1 MHNGHTAETD
11 QTEPGQ
17 FLASHCPPI
26 ERQPAREPRGKAES
40 EGLDFSASV
49 AESLPQLSEAAALG
63 AAKTGCDPTVPQQTD
78 PASCDSRDLP
88 AETCDLMQRLGA
100 GGLLAT
106 VIERCVRLI
115 ARDKASRTRYIE
127 DVHRHFREL
136 CPPGVSSIE
145 VEAAERVAIAKAKVL
160 AYDLITLDPARW
172 SAPDEVFFKMQTR
185 ASKELDRA
193 MKLYLALRKAATAQ
207 PGFRVTLAETEQDGT
222 RSQTRSV
229 SYEQLPDTPIEA
241 T

>member
-1 MHNGHTAETD
+1 MHNEHTGETN

-17 FLASHCPPI
+17 LRASRRPPI
-26 ERQPAREPRGKAES
+26 DSQAVRGPRGKAVGA
-40 EGLDFSASV
+40 GLDFSASV
-49 AESLPQLSEAAALG
+49 AESLPQLSAAAVLG
-63 AAKTGCDPTVPQQTD
+63 AAEAGCESVVPQRTD
-78 PASCDSRDLP
+78 SVA
-88 AETCDLMQRLGA
+88 CDLMQRLGA

-115 ARDKASRTRYIE
+115 ARDEASRTRYIE

-172 SAPDEVFFKMQTR
+172 DAPDEMFFKMQTR

-207 PGFRVTLAETEQDGT
+207 PGFRVTLAETKQDGT

-229 SYEQLPDTPIEA
+229 SYEKLPDTPIG
-241 T
+241 TT